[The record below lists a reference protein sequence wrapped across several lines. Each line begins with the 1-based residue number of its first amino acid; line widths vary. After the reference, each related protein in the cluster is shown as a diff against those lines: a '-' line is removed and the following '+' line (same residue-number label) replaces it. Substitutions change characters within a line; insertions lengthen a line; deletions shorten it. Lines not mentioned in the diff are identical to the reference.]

1 MRAAG
6 DTVKTLAAAAL
17 AALVLVLFAPWRDA
31 RASDDTD
38 SVHARGRALTHWF
51 STGQFDRVLG
61 AMSPQLR
68 ATVGGHEGL
77 ARLVQARNAQAGE
90 ETALVDEAAYH
101 ERGLVDYYRVARHA
115 ALPAS
120 QTVTT
125 QWLWQPGGAVVGLRI
140 SPTPQAAPKERLEYR
155 TKTSLAL
162 PFEGRWYVAW
172 GGRAAHQN
180 HHLPSQDQRFAYD
193 LLVLQGGRSHTGAGH
208 SNVDYFCF
216 GRPVFAP
223 AAGRVTS
230 VVDGVLDNTPGT
242 MREDKPAGN
251 HVVIDH
257 GNGEHSLLAHL
268 RRGSVAVK
276 RGATVERGE
285 RLGEC
290 GNSGR
295 SSEPHLHYHLQTA
308 PVFGEGEGL
317 PAAFVDYFSGGEHR
331 ARGKPVRGEVIHR
344 LPSTDSRAK
353 R

>member
-1 MRAAG
+1 MRANLLVA
-6 DTVKTLAAAAL
+6 VAL
-17 AALVLVLFAPWRDA
+17 AAVGLVAPRHDA
-31 RASDDTD
+31 RAADNG
-38 SVHARGRALTHWF
+38 VQARARALTHWLA
-51 STGQFDRVLG
+51 TGRLDRVLE

-68 ATVGGHEGL
+68 ATVGGKDGL
-77 ARLVQARNAQAGE
+77 ARLLQARDRMAGE
-90 ETALVDEAAYH
+90 ETAVVQETAYH
-101 ERGLVDYYRVARHA
+101 ERGFVAYYRVARHA

-125 QWLWQPGGAVVGLRI
+125 QWLWAPGGAVVGLRI
-140 SPTPQAAPKERLEYR
+140 SPTPQAAPTQRPEYR

-180 HHLPSQDQRFAYD
+180 HHLPAPDQRFAYD
-193 LLVLQGGRSHTGAGH
+193 LLVLQGGRSHDGAGRA
-208 SNVDYFCF
+208 NTDYHCF
-216 GRPVFAP
+216 GRPVLAP

-230 VVDGVLDNTPGT
+230 AVDTVPDNTPGT
-242 MREDKPAGN
+242 MREDAPAGN

-268 RRGSVAVK
+268 RRGSVAV
-276 RGATVERGE
+276 ERGDAVA
-285 RLGEC
+285 RGDQVGEC

-317 PAAFVDYFSGGEHR
+317 PAAFVDYFSGGEYR
-331 ARGKPVRGEVIHR
+331 ASGEPVRGEVIHR
-344 LPSTDSRAK
+344 LP
-353 R
+353 